1 MNPSINIKKE
11 PGPITKPATI
21 LKKKK
26 KKNQNLPS
34 DLLSPI
40 IDLSFK
46 QGLLYPNCLKIAK
59 ATPIFKNNILTFS
72 PAFSQLLQKAVR
84 NRVYFFLCK
93 FKMINAE
100 F

>member
-11 PGPITKPATI
+11 PGPITIPATI
-21 LKKKK
+21 LKKK

-34 DLLSPI
+34 DFLSPI

-46 QGLLYPNCLKIAK
+46 QGLLYPNCLKITK
-59 ATPIFKNNILTFS
+59 ATPIFKNNIFTIL